1 MQCSRLI
8 FGLANSSTRG
18 EHDVA
23 RNVAYAIPDD
33 REQGRRDHG

>member
-8 FGLANSSTRG
+8 FGFAKSSIRG

-23 RNVAYAIPDD
+23 RRVESAIPDD
-33 REQGRRDHG
+33 REQGRRSHG